1 MKIHFSKSV
10 VALTGGVILF
20 ASCAGGGSKSVND
33 LPIEV
38 TRASTLFVELP
49 DGCPTPDGMAID
61 SAGYLIL
68 ACPNFAD
75 PSKTASLMRITQD
88 GKIEKWIEVP
98 VLAETGV
105 ACPMGIDFNDR
116 GDLYVC
122 DNQGWSG
129 SEAGQNRGRLLKL
142 IFGADGTLAE
152 TVTIASGME
161 HPNGV
166 KVRDGKVYVTQS
178 LLSPLCAS
186 GQTVSGVYRFDEG
199 ERDIIVRNDS
209 TDRNLLLTVVTEN
222 PDVKYGLDGLAFDRS
237 GNLYLGNFGDAAIV
251 KVTFD
256 GDGNVSGHSVWA
268 QDTTQMSSVDG
279 ICFDPATGILY
290 AADFSANAIAAVS
303 SDGVVTRIARSPD
316 CDGSDGGL
324 DQPGEPIVW
333 GNRLIV
339 SCFDA
344 VTGPDKVNSGHDK
357 PYTLAQISLGE

>member
-1 MKIHFSKSV
+1 MKVYFITSLLL
-10 VALTGGVILF
+10 LTGSIAALD
-20 ASCAGGGSKSVND
+20 SCSGGGSKIADISRV
-33 LPIEV
+33 
-38 TRASTLFVELP
+38 SSLFVELP
-49 DGCPTPDGMAID
+49 EECPTPDGMAVD
-61 SAGYLIL
+61 SAGNLIL

-75 PSKTASLMRITQD
+75 PTKAASIMRITPD
-88 GKIEKWIEVP
+88 GMVEKWFEVP
-98 VLAETGV
+98 VLAETGI
-105 ACPMGIDFNDR
+105 ACPMGIALNER
-116 GDLYVC
+116 GELYVC

-129 SEAGQNRGRLLKL
+129 SDAGQNRGRLLKL
-142 IFGADGTLAE
+142 IFDADGNLAE

-178 LLSPLCAS
+178 LLTPLCS
-186 GQTVSGVYRFDEG
+186 PVQTVSGVYRFDETD
-199 ERDIIVRNDS
+199 RDINVRNDS

-222 PDVKYGLDGLAFDRS
+222 PEVKYGLDGLAFDGS

-256 GDGNVSGHSVWA
+256 DDGNVSGQSVWA
-268 QDTTQMSSVDG
+268 QDTTQMRSVDG

-303 SDGVVTRIARSPD
+303 PDATVSRIAQSPD
-316 CDGSDGGL
+316 CDGSNGGL

-339 SCFDA
+339 SCFDV
-344 VTGPDKVNSGHDK
+344 VTGPDKVNTGHDK
-357 PYTLAQISLGE
+357 PYTLAQINLGD